1 MWSVPLTHGHR
12 AETIFASGTARDE
25 RAERERAARR
35 KRRGRAECSP
45 QRCLV
50 CQWLT
55 KRTIYPHAC
64 PWTLPPRYRY
74 IHKVD
79 RQIQRG
85 EAILAWTDPFIR
97 GGGGGDSS
105 SSFSF
110 SIIYLSIFPRWTT
123 DRWFF
128 LSYSFFFFFLG
139 KIERFFLL
147 LLLGV
152 FGNFCRVIDGNIF
165 KVILGDLWRETM
177 GREFGS
183 EAIEKVIK
191 TRIDL

>member
-97 GGGGGDSS
+97 GRGG
-105 SSFSF
+105 FF
-110 SIIYLSIFPRWTT
+110 
-123 DRWFF
+123 FF
-128 LSYSFFFFFLG
+128 LLFFHYLFIHLSTMDHGSMIFLILFFFFFSWERLKDSFLFFFWEFLG
-139 KIERFFLL
+139 
-147 LLLGV
+147 
-152 FGNFCRVIDGNIF
+152 IF
-165 KVILGDLWRETM
+165 AELSYLGDLWRETM

>member
-97 GGGGGDSS
+97 GGGGG
-105 SSFSF
+105 FF
-110 SIIYLSIFPRWTT
+110 
-123 DRWFF
+123 FF
-128 LSYSFFFFFLG
+128 LLFFHYLFIHLSTMDHGSMIFLILFFFFFFLG
-139 KIERFFLL
+139 K
-147 LLLGV
+147 
-152 FGNFCRVIDGNIF
+152 DW
-165 KVILGDLWRETM
+165 KILSSSS
-177 GREFGS
+177 FGS
-183 EAIEKVIK
+183 FWEFLQSY
-191 TRIDL
+191 RW

>member
-97 GGGGGDSS
+97 GGGGDSS

-147 LLLGV
+147 LLLLGV
-152 FGNFCRVIDGNIF
+152 FGNFCRVIIFGWFMTRNDG
-165 KVILGDLWRETM
+165 E
-177 GREFGS
+177 
-183 EAIEKVIK
+183 
-191 TRIDL
+191 RIRKWSYWKSY